1 MTLLGGVAV
10 ACVDLA
16 WVGWALDRIA
26 QRRELLQSHRVWVRR
41 ITFVKLDTTTAP
53 TGLWLFGEDGAKKIC
68 CFEPDARETRRLFPE
83 AEIEVLGTDPLDAM
97 DPE

>member
-1 MTLLGGVAV
+1 
-10 ACVDLA
+10 
-16 WVGWALDRIA
+16 
-26 QRRELLQSHRVWVRR
+26 
-41 ITFVKLDTTTAP
+41 VKLDTTTAP